1 MSKSL
6 YVIGNSTLING
17 QFSFTIFDTYY
28 PDKQSAL
35 KRAKSE
41 AEASLNNYQKD
52 HPNYILDTVRNN
64 DPDTDDH
71 LEGYAVCDD
80 HGGPVDIMMLQTVHE
95 PIK

>member
-1 MSKSL
+1 MAKSL

-35 KRAKSE
+35 NRAKSE
-41 AEASLNNYQKD
+41 AEASLANYQKD

-71 LEGYAVCDD
+71 LEGYTVCDNN
-80 HGGPVDIMMLQTVHE
+80 GGPVDIMMLQRVHE
-95 PIK
+95 PIE